1 LSTPGNRSLLTTE
14 DYRRLTIVPASR
26 RCVYGAHPSQFGDL
40 FLPDFP
46 QFTAPV
52 RRPVLVL
59 IHGGCWMAAYGLEP
73 LGQLAQAF
81 TTRGVAV
88 WSIEYRRLG
97 DGGGWPDTF
106 RDVGAATDFLRTL
119 ADEHA
124 LDLRRV
130 VAAGHSAGGH
140 LALWLAGRAHLAA
153 DSPIFTPNPLPV
165 HGVVSIAGIPDLTA
179 AAELAVC
186 DDAILQLMGGVPDD
200 LSERY
205 ASASPAALTPL
216 GVPHVHVHGCKD
228 AIVPIALVEAYVAS
242 AVQAGDLASL
252 VSLSEAGHFEP
263 VDAQTESCAH
273 VLDAVLQLLARLIPQ
288 R

>member
-1 LSTPGNRSLLTTE
+1 
-14 DYRRLTIVPASR
+14 
-26 RCVYGAHPSQFGDL
+26 
-40 FLPDFP
+40 
-46 QFTAPV
+46 
-52 RRPVLVL
+52 
-59 IHGGCWMAAYGLEP
+59 
-73 LGQLAQAF
+73 
-81 TTRGVAV
+81 
-88 WSIEYRRLG
+88 
-97 DGGGWPDTF
+97 
-106 RDVGAATDFLRTL
+106 
-119 ADEHA
+119 
-124 LDLRRV
+124 
-130 VAAGHSAGGH
+130 
-140 LALWLAGRAHLAA
+140 
-153 DSPIFTPNPLPV
+153 
-165 HGVVSIAGIPDLTA
+165 
-179 AAELAVC
+179 
-186 DDAILQLMGGVPDD
+186 MGGVPDD